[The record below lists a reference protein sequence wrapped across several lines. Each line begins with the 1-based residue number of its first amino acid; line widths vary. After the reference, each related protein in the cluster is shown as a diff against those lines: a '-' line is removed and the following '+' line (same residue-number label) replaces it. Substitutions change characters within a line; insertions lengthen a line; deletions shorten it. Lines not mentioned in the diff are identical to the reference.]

1 MIESVYDVIK
11 RRTKTSNKNKH
22 KTLRSGISL
31 STFAVIFSGEN
42 ILYVMNKQI
51 YVERRVLAHQRVYA
65 CMVWKEK

>member
-22 KTLRSGISL
+22 KALWSGIFL

-51 YVERRVLAHQRVYA
+51 YVE
-65 CMVWKEK
+65 M